1 MPPEGHDKIEQL
13 LREHAE
19 RRRTEAGAPLELHP
33 ATRRLLL
40 GEVARLFPRL
50 GGRRPWHHFKT
61 RLWPRFSFAFTSVAI
76 FALVGWAVVRFW
88 NELPGVGDV
97 AVRETQL
104 PQMAG
109 GTGGGKNPVAPAP
122 VSMAKNGPRDGDG
135 VFELTADGLRPVS
148 GAAKPA
154 PLEVLA
160 AQAGEGAKNP
170 AARSGDQPLADLAM
184 ARKAGKDG
192 DSAGANVALG
202 FTGPA
207 APPSVAIAARGAVAG
222 GPESPGKPV
231 VAGNLAPA
239 PNNPAGQVPTVSYG
253 LGAAGLDDAVPPAPV
268 LKAKGE
274 SKLEALAVQTSPV
287 ATTYYFAAAQALTD
301 KQAVAPNRFFNSPA
315 FKTTEAD
322 AKGARDTSVLSSFEV
337 RRDAANIRIIDADG
351 SAYEGQ
357 IVGKGDEFVPAENFQ
372 KSADTGAVRQELH
385 KEMPRAAGASGAPA
399 TVSQNWSFRVSGTN
413 RTLNQLVTVTGSM
426 SGFSDESAERLVR
439 RMRSG
444 DAEAAVSVQS
454 VPVLVAPVTP
464 PPATRGSSGTNEP
477 ATQQIQGKVRVGTGP
492 ERELKALRVIR

>member
-61 RLWPRFSFAFTSVAI
+61 RLWPRFSFAFTSLAI
-76 FALVGWAVVRFW
+76 FTLVGWAVVRFW

-104 PQMAG
+104 PTMAG
-109 GTGGGKNPVAPAP
+109 GTGGGKNSGASAP
-122 VSMAKNGPRDGDG
+122 VSMAKNGPRDDDG
-135 VFELTADGLRPVS
+135 VFELAADGLRPVT
-148 GAAKPA
+148 GAAKPV
-154 PLEVLA
+154 PLDILA
-160 AQAGEGAKNP
+160 AQAGEGVKNP

-184 ARKAGKDG
+184 ARKVGKDG
-192 DSAGANVALG
+192 DSAGANVTLG

-207 APPSVAIAARGAVAG
+207 APPSVAIAARGAAAG
-222 GPESPGKPV
+222 GPASPGTSIV
-231 VAGNLAPA
+231 TGNLAPV
-239 PNNPAGQVPTVSYG
+239 PNNPAGQIPTVSYG
-253 LGAAGLDDAVPPAPV
+253 NGAARLDDAAPPA
-268 LKAKGE
+268 LKAKAE
-274 SKLEALAVQTSPV
+274 SKLEAVAVPTSPV
-287 ATTYYFAAAQALTD
+287 VGAYYFAAVSEPRD
-301 KQAVAPNRFFNSPA
+301 KQAVAPNRFHRAAAEKS
-315 FKTTEAD
+315 EAD
-322 AKGARDTSVLSSFEV
+322 AKDARDTSVLSSFEV

-357 IVGKGDEFVPAENFQ
+357 IVGKGDLPVPVESFQ
-372 KSADTGAVRQELH
+372 KPTGTGVVRQELH
-385 KEMPRAAGASGAPA
+385 KEMPKAGGASGASA
-399 TVSQNWSFRVSGTN
+399 TVPQNWSFRASGTN

-426 SGFSDESAERLVR
+426 SGFTDVSAERLVK

-464 PPATRGSSGTNEP
+464 PPATPGPSGVNEP
-477 ATQQIQGKVRVGTGP
+477 ATQQIQGKVRIGTGP

>member
-61 RLWPRFSFAFTSVAI
+61 RLWPRFSFGFTSVAI

-97 AVRETQL
+97 AVREAQL
-104 PQMAG
+104 PTMAG
-109 GTGGGKNPVAPAP
+109 GTGGGQNSGASAP

-192 DSAGANVALG
+192 DSAGANVTLG

-207 APPSVAIAARGAVAG
+207 APPSVAIAARGAAAG
-222 GPESPGKPV
+222 GPASPGTPV

-253 LGAAGLDDAVPPAPV
+253 NGAARLDDAVPPAPA

-301 KQAVAPNRFFNSPA
+301 KQAVAPNRFYRAAVKKS
-315 FKTTEAD
+315 EAD
-322 AKGARDTSVLSSFEV
+322 AKDARDTSVLSSFEV

-357 IVGKGDEFVPAENFQ
+357 IVGQGDVFVPAESFQ

-385 KEMPRAAGASGAPA
+385 KEMPKAGGAPGAPA
-399 TVSQNWSFRVSGTN
+399 TVPQNWSFRASGTN
-413 RTLNQLVTVTGSM
+413 RTLNQLVIVTGSM

-454 VPVLVAPVTP
+454 VPVLVAPVTS
-464 PPATRGSSGTNEP
+464 PPATPGPSGVNEP